1 MNLNRVIADMETQC
15 FADGWNADEVEEMF
29 RYEIYRYFI
38 FYSDGSFEYYEG
50 GDDLWFVDVNMENRE
65 MAGYAII
72 SCTPFDADL
81 ERIAVMPKYRK
92 KGYAS
97 LIMEKVFLQV
107 KEEKL
112 ESIMLEV
119 RKSNEDAINLYKN
132 KGFESISERK
142 AYYKNPVEDAIIM
155 KKMMQ

>member
-1 MNLNRVIADMETQC
+1 MNLSKILADMETEA
-15 FADGWNADEVEEMF
+15 FTDGWDLRVLEESF
-29 RYEIYRYFI
+29 RYENYRYFVL
-38 FYSDGSFEYYEG
+38 YSDGELGYYEG
-50 GDDLWFVDVNMENRE
+50 GDHLWFLDVNMENRE
-65 MAGYAII
+65 ASGYAII

-97 LIMEKVFLQV
+97 LLMEKIFQQV

-119 RKSNEDAINLYKN
+119 RRSNEDAINLYKN
-132 KGFESISERK
+132 KGFESIAERK
-142 AYYKNPVEDAIIM
+142 DYYKNPVEDAIIM
-155 KKMMQ
+155 KKMMD

>member
-1 MNLNRVIADMETQC
+1 MNLIRVIADMETTC
-15 FADGWNADEVEEMF
+15 FADGWDADMVEQLF
-29 RYEIYRYFI
+29 RYENYRYFI
-38 FYSDGSFEYYEG
+38 LYSDGSFEYYEG
-50 GDDLWFVDVNMENRE
+50 GDNLWFVDVNMENRE

-92 KGYAS
+92 KGYATK
-97 LIMEKVFLQV
+97 IMEKVFWQV
-107 KEEKL
+107 REEKL

-119 RKSNEDAINLYKN
+119 RKSNEPAINLYKN
-132 KGFESISERK
+132 KGFESIAERK

>member
-1 MNLNRVIADMETQC
+1 MNLSKILADMETEA
-15 FADGWNADEVEEMF
+15 FTDGWDLRVLEESF
-29 RYEIYRYFI
+29 RYENYRYFVL
-38 FYSDGSFEYYEG
+38 YSDGELGYYEG
-50 GDDLWFVDVNMENRE
+50 GDYLWFLDVNMENRE
-65 MAGYAII
+65 ASGYAII

-97 LIMEKVFLQV
+97 LLMEKIFQQV

-119 RKSNEDAINLYKN
+119 RRSNEGAINLYKN
-132 KGFESISERK
+132 KGFESIAERK
-142 AYYKNPVEDAIIM
+142 DYYKNPVEDAIIM
-155 KKMMQ
+155 KKMMD

>member
-1 MNLNRVIADMETQC
+1 
-15 FADGWNADEVEEMF
+15 
-29 RYEIYRYFI
+29 
-38 FYSDGSFEYYEG
+38 
-50 GDDLWFVDVNMENRE
+50 MENRE
-65 MAGYAII
+65 ASGYAII

-97 LIMEKVFLQV
+97 LLMEKIFQQV

-119 RKSNEDAINLYKN
+119 RRSNEGAINLYKN
-132 KGFESISERK
+132 KGFESIAERK
-142 AYYKNPVEDAIIM
+142 DYYKNPVEDAIIM
-155 KKMMQ
+155 KKMMD